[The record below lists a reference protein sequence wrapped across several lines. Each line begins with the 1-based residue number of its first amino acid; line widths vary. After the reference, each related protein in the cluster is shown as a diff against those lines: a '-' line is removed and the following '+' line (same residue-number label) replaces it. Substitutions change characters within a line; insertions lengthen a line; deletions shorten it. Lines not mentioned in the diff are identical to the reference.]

1 VVIVYKPQIVEKPVI
16 QIVEKFTTV
25 EVPHPVEII
34 KFKEVEKIV

>member
-1 VVIVYKPQIVEKPVI
+1 MYEPKIVEKPVI

-25 EVPHPVEII
+25 EVPQPVEII